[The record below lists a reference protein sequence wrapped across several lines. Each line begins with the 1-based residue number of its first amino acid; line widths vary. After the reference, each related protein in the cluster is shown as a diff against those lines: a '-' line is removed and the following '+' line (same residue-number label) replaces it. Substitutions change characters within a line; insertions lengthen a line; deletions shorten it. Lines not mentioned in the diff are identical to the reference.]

1 MKNIG
6 EKIADFDW
14 QTVTG
19 ELNEK
24 HMPWCQDSYLVS
36 LAMNLLAN
44 RNNSDLYRKTSTM
57 EKTSF
62 WTRRIQTSNNN

>member
-24 HMPWCQDSYLVS
+24 HMPWSRFLPGQSCDELISKY
-36 LAMNLLAN
+36 
-44 RNNSDLYRKTSTM
+44 NNSDLYRKTSIM